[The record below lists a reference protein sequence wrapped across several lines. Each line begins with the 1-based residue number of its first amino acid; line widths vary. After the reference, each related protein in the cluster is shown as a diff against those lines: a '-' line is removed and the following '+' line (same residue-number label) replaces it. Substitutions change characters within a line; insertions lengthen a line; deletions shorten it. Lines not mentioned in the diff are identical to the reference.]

1 MSTVKRPPRLIAFH
15 LPQYHPIPENDRWWG
30 TGFTEWTNTA
40 KAKPLF
46 PDHYQP
52 HVPADLGFYD
62 LRLSE
67 SRLAQAE
74 LARTYGIEGFCYY
87 EYWFGGKRLLERP
100 FQEILDTGEPEFPF
114 CICWANETWTGIW
127 HGAPNRVLIEQTY
140 PGLEDHRA
148 HFVSWQRAFN
158 DSRYIKVD
166 GKPVLV
172 IYRPEKLPDAK
183 QVTQFWRRLALE
195 GGFPG
200 LYLIGVSHNLRWS
213 PQADGFDAT
222 VTPNLPER
230 ARPWV
235 PWTHPIKRLRRALEI
250 RKGMPVVHNYA
261 DIYPSFMVP
270 ARPGVVDHPCLI
282 PNWDNTPRSGKNGL
296 VLHGSTPALFR
307 AHVRQVFESVL
318 DRPPEQ
324 NLVFVK
330 SWNEWAEGNHLEPD
344 LRFGCE
350 YLESLRD
357 ELQRFSGDAELPS
370 ARREPGAAVAGAAN

>member
-1 MSTVKRPPRLIAFH
+1 MRPPRLIAFH

-52 HVPADLGFYD
+52 HVPSDLGFYD
-62 LRLSE
+62 LRLPE

-74 LARTYGIEGFCYY
+74 LARRYGIEGFCYY

-100 FQEILDTGEPEFPF
+100 FEEILDSKQPDFPF

-140 PGLEDHRA
+140 PGLDDHKA
-148 HFVSWQRAFN
+148 HFASWQRAFN

-183 QVTQFWRRLALE
+183 QVTQFWRTLAQE

-200 LYLIGVSHNLRWS
+200 LYMIGVSHNLRWS
-213 PQADGFDAT
+213 PQADGFDA
-222 VTPNLPER
+222 
-230 ARPWV
+230 
-235 PWTHPIKRLRRALEI
+235 RL
-250 RKGMPVVHNYA
+250 
-261 DIYPSFMVP
+261 
-270 ARPGVVDHPCLI
+270 
-282 PNWDNTPRSGKNGL
+282 
-296 VLHGSTPALFR
+296 
-307 AHVRQVFESVL
+307 
-318 DRPPEQ
+318 
-324 NLVFVK
+324 
-330 SWNEWAEGNHLEPD
+330 
-344 LRFGCE
+344 
-350 YLESLRD
+350 
-357 ELQRFSGDAELPS
+357 
-370 ARREPGAAVAGAAN
+370 